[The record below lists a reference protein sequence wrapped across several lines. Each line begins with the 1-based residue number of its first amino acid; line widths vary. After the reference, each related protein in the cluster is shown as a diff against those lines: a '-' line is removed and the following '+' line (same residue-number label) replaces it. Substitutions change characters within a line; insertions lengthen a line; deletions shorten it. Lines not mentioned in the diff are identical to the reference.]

1 MPQEETSRNVDT
13 TPLNNERQPIA
24 PIWARVPRGWVIV
37 VLFLIG
43 WLGVFLI
50 WNGIRFV
57 LSL

>member
-13 TPLNNERQPIA
+13 TPLKNERQPTA